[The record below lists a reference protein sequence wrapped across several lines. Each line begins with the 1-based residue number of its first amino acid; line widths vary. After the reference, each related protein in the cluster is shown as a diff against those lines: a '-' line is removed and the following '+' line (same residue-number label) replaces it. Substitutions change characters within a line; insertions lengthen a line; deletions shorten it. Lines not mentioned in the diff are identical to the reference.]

1 MKKGPQG
8 IQSFEVEATNHL
20 KLETK
25 LKKEKVRHQ
34 LLFEAHLANIHNG

>member
-20 KLETK
+20 KLEA
-25 LKKEKVRHQ
+25 KEEGESQ
-34 LLFEAHLANIHNG
+34 TPAPI